1 MACEATFGHFRHVP
15 FQGTR
20 WHFVV
25 ATFKRKL
32 WVILES
38 TFGLVLKT
46 WLSSCSGMKMSLRF
60 FMLDNF
66 LCFGGWVGAVTPAIL
81 AQEWQLQGNLNFWCQ
96 VMSYVAPVVRGNHFR
111 VATALWIAGWSL
123 AGVYCDSR
131 GSTGRSKTVGID
143 PSLDLHGLRDYGS
156 HYIRAAADR
165 DGGQPTGTPIQS
177 RQTVGICSRR
187 WCSTRLGG
195 QQPLGGDCGQRG
207 DEGFNVQREQ
217 SREKAK
223 VWPDTGSTRRR
234 RVHLPWRRD
243 ESLLVRKVRGE
254 DGWPTCRS
262 GESNTGPN
270 VSVDEEGEDAVVAP
284 LHRLLGMDPV
294 FEEGSQDGEVP
305 DIRSSRRWVIRGE
318 DGGRTCQLSAMA
330 DFFQGDEDGIHHARP
345 PSIELVASVGKSHG
359 EVGEQV
365 WQLLALAGGSGEQGE
380 GRAFGQ
386 DACDGE
392 VIHRSGRKT
401 TIWMERKRTMAGG
414 VEESFGRCGVL
425 AGTSPRPGTCLV
437 GSWRQRSTTYTSG
450 RSCESWSA
458 WWIASSSRR
467 SFPTRGG
474 RECGGEGFSSQSE
487 KRSKEKEVESREG
500 RAGSLEDSER
510 IKRWRCWKRREERVR
525 FSRRRVLCLEQWK
538 WRLRKPGTRR
548 RMPGKEE
555 EATSV
560 HPLQVT
566 RSSIERLS
574 FEEVKAFLLTFGM
587 KKKGEGHGA
596 SSSRAGGDKS
606 QAEKKKEKSTR
617 MGARSHE
624 EDERVEGDRI
634 EIDGE
639 MLSEAEYIS
648 SRTFKFLH
656 HFCGGVDHL
665 GLAIEEEA
673 KKRGMSVVTIGVDK
687 ELGGDL
693 SSTFPYTNHLE
704 SIAKR
709 DVDGYH
715 SGFPCGSYSRLRW
728 RPAPGLP
735 GPVRRR
741 SHPYGLPDNNKVQQ
755 AEADLGTVLMCRS
768 IEACRTM
775 HKAELNMRVPA
786 FFTMENPPP
795 SNRGEGEHISAWEM
809 PEMLKFIKE
818 VPNFKEAFFHTCRF
832 QQKVPKGLRIKKPQ
846 TFGGTLNGLVS
857 LARLCNCGDAKH
869 LEVVGKERSK
879 QPGQYPL
886 DLCDEYAR
894 LALDHFEKMGRA
906 EYLDAK
912 QVLLAKKI
920 SKMKEQAETYET
932 EGKEAVDRLRK
943 QQDREIKTPEARK
956 RPTSP
961 MGAPRKKAKVAEEEK
976 EMPSEAKAPS
986 FNWAAGQGKHGSA
999 RASTSKASHPKHIA
1013 YYGGMRHPAKAVEQ
1027 LPTVQALGVRMGA
1040 AWDKFVKQH
1049 KDVLETAETYGTK
1062 EVVVHEGL
1070 VEKWRV
1076 ELKKLWGTKPPPSL
1090 RLKEKDA
1097 YESPVDWRMLRS
1109 WAERSGDP
1117 ETEVPSWLEEGC
1129 PLGIELPIKCCG
1141 IFPPM
1146 DEEENKMVSEVDMN
1160 AELERKGF
1168 RNYAS
1173 MEENQEDAMLE
1184 IQRYEK
1190 EGYVQRLPKSEGLSR
1205 YANGTISRL
1214 GLVLKVKENG
1224 EKKRRV
1230 VIDLRRS
1237 GGNNKSKLP
1246 EKLVLPRPCDIIR
1259 MLKEMNEK
1267 RPHKSAAE
1275 NFEFAVVDIA
1285 DAFTTLPLHPLEHK
1299 HAVAPSPVAEELL
1312 VFKALLF
1319 GYRTA
1324 PLLYSRFGAMLA
1336 RLLQSAVNAGEAAH
1350 QVYLDDSLWAFVGEL
1365 KQRSSNLALVLYTL
1379 LALKVKVA
1387 MHKGERAAHIT
1398 WVGVRFSMPDNE
1410 TLVVGLPVKY
1420 LEETKEALSK
1430 WEGRGMAP
1438 LKELRSMA
1446 GRTAWLANVL
1456 PRAKWVTAVF
1466 YAVMKSAEAE
1476 EFNVKADGRSK
1487 PGLFSV
1493 KRLESARK
1501 WMLAF
1506 LEAAMAR
1513 PMRKIHVG
1521 VKTQMEVK
1529 LCCDASPEGLGAVL
1543 VINNA
1548 PVAAVASPVDDFD
1561 VDLLKIE
1568 KGSSSSQGIL
1578 EALCILVAFRHWKK
1592 RFLGHVVTLEVQSDS
1607 MVALALSQRLGASTA
1622 TLNWIAAELSL
1633 SLEEVGVEAL
1643 VTKHIVGKANV
1654 EADYLSRPSTWP
1666 VVKLP
1671 PPLEPLAAHI
1681 ETPSVRTAE
1690 YYVLPGPSMDPS
1702 LWGSGETPSGSV
1714 STWDSVMWRSGR
1726 KSHAEEG

>member
-1 MACEATFGHFRHVP
+1 MFWRVGGSCHSGHFGSRVTAP
-15 FQGTR
+15 R
-20 WHFVV
+20 
-25 ATFKRKL
+25 
-32 WVILES
+32 ILE
-38 TFGLVLKT
+38 VLIM
-46 WLSSCSGMKMSLRF
+46 C
-60 FMLDNF
+60 
-66 LCFGGWVGAVTPAIL
+66 
-81 AQEWQLQGNLNFWCQ
+81 
-96 VMSYVAPVVRGNHFR
+96 YVAPVVRGNHFR
-111 VATALWIAGWSL
+111 IATALWIAGWSL
-123 AGVYCDSR
+123 ASFHGYSGR
-131 GSTGRSKTVGID
+131 STGRSTARGFDSTFDV
-143 PSLDLHGLRDYGS
+143 HGLRDYS
-156 HYIRAAADR
+156 SNYFWAAADR

-177 RQTVGICSRR
+177 RQTVGLCSRR
-187 WCSTRLGG
+187 WCSERVGG
-195 QQPLGGDCGQRG
+195 QQPLGRDCGQRG
-207 DEGFNVQREQ
+207 GEGFNFQREQ
-217 SREKAK
+217 SREKVE
-223 VWPDTGSTRRR
+223 VWSNSGPARRR

-243 ESLLVRKVRGE
+243 ESLLVWKVRGE
-254 DGWPTCRS
+254 DGWIASRPRK
-262 GESNTGPN
+262 SNVGTN
-270 VSVDEEGEDAVVAP
+270 VGVDKEGKDAAVATLHGFLSVDP
-284 LHRLLGMDPV
+284 ILKKS
-294 FEEGSQDGEVP
+294 SQDGEVP
-305 DIRSSRRWVIRGE
+305 DFSASRRWFICGE
-318 DGGRTCQLSAMA
+318 DGCRTCQLSTMA
-330 DFFQGDEDGIHHARP
+330 DFFQSDADSIHHAGP
-345 PSIELVASVGKSHG
+345 PSTELAATVGESHG

-365 WQLLALAGGSGEQGE
+365 QQLLAFAGGGREQGE
-380 GRAFGQ
+380 SRAFGQ
-386 DACDGE
+386 DACNGE
-392 VIHRSGRKT
+392 AFHRPRRKT
-401 TIWMERKRTMAGG
+401 AVWMERERALAGG
-414 VEESFGRCGVL
+414 VEESPGRCGVL
-425 AGTSPRPGTCLV
+425 AGTSPCPCTGLAC
-437 GSWRQRSTTYTSG
+437 SWRERSPIDTSG
-450 RSCESWSA
+450 RSCKSGFA
-458 WWIASSSRR
+458 WWTASSSRR
-467 SFPTRGG
+467 SIATRGR
-474 RECGGEGFSSQSE
+474 RECGVEGFATQGKE
-487 KRSKEKEVESREG
+487 RSKEEEVESGER
-500 RAGSLEDSER
+500 RAGIPQGSER
-510 IKRWRCWKRREERVR
+510 CKRWRCWKRREKRIR

-538 WRLRKPGTRR
+538 RRLRKPCTRR
-548 RMPGKEE
+548 RMPREE
-555 EATSV
+555 EKVTSLY
-560 HPLQVT
+560 PLQIT
-566 RSSIERLS
+566 WSSIERLP
-574 FEEVKAFLLTFGM
+574 FEEMKAFILIFGM
-587 KKKGEGHGA
+587 KKKGEGHEA
-596 SSSRAGGDKS
+596 SSSRTGADKG
-606 QAEKKKEKSTR
+606 QMEKKKEKSTR
-617 MGARSHE
+617 MGARSHP

-693 SSTFPYTNHLE
+693 SGTFPYTNHME

-728 RPAPGLP
+728 RSAPGLP
-735 GPVRRR
+735 GPVRSR
-741 SHPYGLPDNNKVQQ
+741 SHPYGLPDNNRAQQ

-768 IEACRTM
+768 IEACRAM
-775 HKAELNMRVPA
+775 HKAELDMRVPA

-795 SNRGEGEHISAWEM
+795 SNRGDGDHISAWEM
-809 PEMLKFIKE
+809 PEMRKFIRE

-846 TFGGTLNGLVS
+846 TFGGTLGGLVS
-857 LARLCNCGDAKH
+857 LARLCNCGDGKH
-869 LEVVGKERSK
+869 LEVVGREKSK
-879 QPGQYPL
+879 QSGQYPP

-894 LALDHFEKMGRA
+894 LAVDHFEKMGRA

-920 SKMKEQAETYET
+920 NKMKEQTETYEA

-943 QQDREIKTPEARK
+943 QQDKEVRTPETRK

-961 MGAPRKKAKVAEEEK
+961 MGAPRKKPKVTEEEK
-976 EMPSEAKAPS
+976 EAAGEPKAPS

-1062 EVVVHEGL
+1062 EVLVHEGL
-1070 VEKWRV
+1070 VEKWRI
-1076 ELKKLWGTKPPPSL
+1076 ELKKLWGTKSPPSV

-1117 ETEVPSWLEEGC
+1117 ETEVPTWLEEGC
-1129 PLGIELPIKCCG
+1129 PLGIELPIKCCS

-1146 DEEENKMVSEVDMN
+1146 DEEESKMVAEVDMH

-1184 IQRYEK
+1184 IQRYEE

-1205 YANGTISRL
+1205 YADGTISRL

-1267 RPHKSAAE
+1267 RSHGSSAG

-1285 DAFTTLPLHPLEHK
+1285 DAFTTLPLHPMEHK

-1324 PLLYSRFGAMLA
+1324 PLLYSRFGAMIA

-1350 QVYLDDSLWAFVGEL
+1350 QVYLDDSLWAFAGEL
-1365 KQRSSNLALVLYTL
+1365 KQRSSNLAMVLYTL

-1387 MHKGERAAHIT
+1387 MRKGERAAHIT
-1398 WVGVRFSMPDNE
+1398 WVGVRFSMADNE
-1410 TLVVGLPVKY
+1410 TLVMGLPVKY
-1420 LEETKEALSK
+1420 LEETKEALTK

-1476 EFNVKADGRSK
+1476 EYNVKADGRSK

-1513 PMRKIHVG
+1513 PMRKVHVG

-1548 PVAAVASPVDDFD
+1548 PVAALASPVDEFD
-1561 VDLLKIE
+1561 VKLLMIE

-1578 EALCILVAFRHWKK
+1578 EALCILVAFRHWRK

-1607 MVALALSQRLGASTA
+1607 IVALALSQRLGASTA

-1633 SLEEVGVEAL
+1633 SLEEVGAEAL
-1643 VTKHIVGKANV
+1643 TTKHIVGKANI

-1681 ETPSVRTAE
+1681 ETPSVRTDDF
-1690 YYVLPGPSMDPS
+1690 YVLPGPSMDPS
-1702 LWGSGETPSGSV
+1702 LWGSGETPSGSA
-1714 STWDSVMWRSGR
+1714 STWESVM
-1726 KSHAEEG
+1726 